1 MEQEVKVAGD
11 NPRITVLL
19 VDDHQLIREGL
30 RRAFDRAGDLEVV
43 GEAASVANAVDALDR
58 LSPDVLVTDVKLPD
72 GAGLALAQRAR
83 QSAPEL
89 GIVVLTMYAGDD
101 KLFAALDSG
110 ASAFVGKDAPAEEV
124 VSAARHAAASPR
136 AFTARDLA
144 DAMQRR
150 MHAPQGPKL
159 SPREGEVLELLV
171 DGLVISQIARRL
183 FISESTAK
191 THVANIY
198 EKLGAGN
205 RAQAVMAAVRLG
217 LVREA
222 GPGEPAP
229 GRRGGIPA
237 VGGVAGF
244 DLIRRVPVLVSST
257 HGQMPERRVRCASR
271 GPPFDRSGRISS
283 A

>member
-1 MEQEVKVAGD
+1 VAS
-11 NPRITVLL
+11 
-19 VDDHQLIREGL
+19 
-30 RRAFDRAGDLEVV
+30 AM
-43 GEAASVANAVDALDR
+43 DALDR

-72 GAGLALAQRAR
+72 GDGIALAQRAR
-83 QSAPEL
+83 QTDPEL

-124 VSAARHAAASPR
+124 VAAARHAAASPR

-150 MHAPQGPKL
+150 MHAPTGPKL

-217 LVREA
+217 LVRE
-222 GPGEPAP
+222 GGMKEPGID
-229 GRRGGIPA
+229 RR
-237 VGGVAGF
+237 
-244 DLIRRVPVLVSST
+244 
-257 HGQMPERRVRCASR
+257 
-271 GPPFDRSGRISS
+271 
-283 A
+283 

>member
-1 MEQEVKVAGD
+1 VEQEVKVAGD
-11 NPRITVLL
+11 GPRITVLL

-43 GEAASVANAVDALDR
+43 GEAASVATAVDALDR

-72 GAGLALAQRAR
+72 GDGIALAQRAR
-83 QSAPEL
+83 QSDPEL

-124 VSAARHAAASPR
+124 VAAARHAAASPR

-150 MHAPQGPKL
+150 MHAPTGPKL

-222 GPGEPAP
+222 GPGEPAA
-229 GRRGGIPA
+229 GRR
-237 VGGVAGF
+237 
-244 DLIRRVPVLVSST
+244 
-257 HGQMPERRVRCASR
+257 
-271 GPPFDRSGRISS
+271 
-283 A
+283 